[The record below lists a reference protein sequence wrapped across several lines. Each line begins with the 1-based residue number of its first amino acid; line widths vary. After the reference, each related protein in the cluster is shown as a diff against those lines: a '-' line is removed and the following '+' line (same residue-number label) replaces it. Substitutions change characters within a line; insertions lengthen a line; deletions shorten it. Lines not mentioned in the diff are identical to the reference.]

1 MISIVQN
8 FICTKP
14 ARLEVVLRNTKKLG
28 KTFSDCD
35 FYINYNSDNDYFE
48 PIKNSYLENIDNI
61 NFYNNLERDWA
72 AVTLSILNEV
82 DTEFTMYIC
91 EDMEINC
98 SESLIHSTLNEFFD
112 EKMDYMFL
120 SKIGK
125 YIEKEYIDGF
135 TPHNNISSPGYKP
148 MEFGY
153 HYLGKH
159 APHKRL
165 SNDMMCR
172 TDFFK
177 ETLEEFLV
185 KGEQC
190 VHEIPF
196 RKRHLPNF
204 YEGYYDFNN
213 GMRRFPDL
221 KCYIPSEVIF
231 KEFDDV
237 KDKD

>member
-1 MISIVQN
+1 MYNKVFKKYTLVCAINSRGIVGWILYEVGGMNSSRMVEFIDKFIS
-8 FICTKP
+8 
-14 ARLEVVLRNTKKLG
+14 G
-28 KTFSDCD
+28 K
-35 FYINYNSDNDYFE
+35 YKNNVIIMDNGGSH
-48 PIKNSYLENIDNI
+48 K
-61 NFYNNLERDWA
+61 
-72 AVTLSILNEV
+72 
-82 DTEFTMYIC
+82 
-91 EDMEINC
+91 
-98 SESLIHSTLNEFFD
+98 
-112 EKMDYMFL
+112 
-120 SKIGK
+120 SKEIGK

-190 VHEIPF
+190 THDIPF